1 MIKLTTNVARL
12 NYIMD
17 ISSIISTEVLF
28 ETKPKMLEVRAFSLD
43 KSRMLKVDIKVT
55 AFDSYKTSG
64 FKFFIDTIKIKRFLT
79 ILKPDEIVTLEYLE
93 EESKIKISTN
103 KNYRKIS
110 LITMMDCD
118 VPDKMPEPPYDF
130 VADVNADEFSSTIK
144 LVKLEGDDVV
154 VKNEGK
160 LLHLFCI
167 NEDIGGKIE
176 DINIKELE
184 GAVYSIYS
192 ISFFM
197 DILKFFPDYVDI
209 KLHSKTDEKLYFP
222 MIMSFTLLDNIG
234 SLEYMIAPKVKVD

>member
-1 MIKLTTNVARL
+1 
-12 NYIMD
+12 
-17 ISSIISTEVLF
+17 
-28 ETKPKMLEVRAFSLD
+28 
-43 KSRMLKVDIKVT
+43 
-55 AFDSYKTSG
+55 
-64 FKFFIDTIKIKRFLT
+64 
-79 ILKPDEIVTLEYLE
+79 
-93 EESKIKISTN
+93 
-103 KNYRKIS
+103 
-110 LITMMDCD
+110 MMDCD

>member
-1 MIKLTTNVARL
+1 MINLITNVARL

-17 ISSIISTEVLF
+17 IASIISDEVLF

-55 AFDSYKTSG
+55 AFDSYKTRG

-93 EESKIKISTN
+93 KESKIKVSTN
-103 KNYRKIS
+103 KSYRKIS

-118 VPDKMPEPPYDF
+118 VPDEMPTPPYDF

-144 LVKLEGDDVV
+144 LVKLESDDVV

-160 LLHLFCI
+160 VLHLFCI
-167 NEDIGGKIE
+167 NDDIGGKIK

-209 KLHSKTDEKLYFP
+209 KLHSKGDAKSYYP
-222 MIMSFTLLDNIG
+222 MIMSFALLDNIG
-234 SLEYMIAPKVKVD
+234 NLEYMIAPKVEVE